1 MSLPLRFIYS
11 CIFYLITPLLLLKLW
26 RRGAKAPAYRQRI
39 SERFGFPSKISDSA
53 PLWIHAVSVGETV
66 AIAPL
71 LKKLIAQYPQLPILI
86 TTSTPTGADRVA
98 KLFAEYPQVWHQY
111 CPYDQPTA
119 VAHFIA
125 KQRPLGLLIV
135 ETELWPNMLAQC
147 KNKQVPVILA
157 NARMSEKSA
166 RGYHK
171 LASLTR
177 DMLSQLSL
185 LIAQYDSDAQRF
197 IELGLPEEKL
207 RVSGS
212 IKFDT
217 DDDPLLEGHAIELRQ
232 QIGNRPVIILGSSH
246 ESEEL
251 GVLQLMETLWQ
262 QQPDLLLIIVPRH
275 PERFDHVAQLAT
287 DYSSQV
293 GRRSQ
298 GASFDNLQIYIGD
311 TMGELKLLYSVADL
325 AIVGGSFVPLGGQSP
340 IEPASLGK
348 GVLMG
353 PQQFNFSVICP
364 ELEEAGALQS
374 CNDFAQLAEHL
385 QGLLQSPA
393 KMREMGSKAQQYC
406 VAQQGATQM
415 LLDEI
420 KNVLLVDNSSHSP

>member
-1 MSLPLRFIYS
+1 VSLPLRFIYS

-39 SERFGFPSKISDSA
+39 SERFGFPSKTSDSK

-66 AIAPL
+66 AIAPV
-71 LKKLIAQYPQLPILI
+71 LKKLIAQHPHLPILI

-98 KLFAEYPQVWHQY
+98 TLFADFPQVWHQY

-119 VAHFIA
+119 VAKFIT
-125 KQRPLGLLIV
+125 KHRPLGLLIV

-147 KNKQVPVILA
+147 KHKQIPVILA

-171 LASLTR
+171 LASLTQG
-177 DMLSQLSL
+177 MLSQLDL
-185 LIAQYDSDAQRF
+185 LIAQYESDAQRF
-197 IELGLPEEKL
+197 VKLGLTREKL

-212 IKFDT
+212 IKFDA
-217 DDDPLLEGHAIELRQ
+217 DEDPLLEEQTTILRE
-232 QIGNRPVIILGSSH
+232 QIGSRPVIILGSSH
-246 ESEEL
+246 ESEEQ
-251 GVLQLMETLWQ
+251 GVLELMEALWEQ
-262 QQPDLLLIIVPRH
+262 YPDLLLIIVPRH
-275 PERFDHVAQLAT
+275 PERFDHVAQLASN
-287 DYSSQV
+287 YSSHV

-298 GASFDNLQIYIGD
+298 GASFEDLKIYIGD

-364 ELEEAGALQS
+364 ELEKAEALQS
-374 CNDFAQLAEHL
+374 CDDFSQLAQHL
-385 QGLLQSPA
+385 SELLGSPA

-406 VAQQGATQM
+406 IAQQGATQV

-420 KNVLLVDNSSHSP
+420 DNVLLVGNSSHSL